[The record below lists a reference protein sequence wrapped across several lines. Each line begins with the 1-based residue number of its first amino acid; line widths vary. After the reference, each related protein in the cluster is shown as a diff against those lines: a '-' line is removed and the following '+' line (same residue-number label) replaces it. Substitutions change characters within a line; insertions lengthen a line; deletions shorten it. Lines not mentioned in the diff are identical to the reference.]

1 MERGHK
7 REERIAFAKEQK
19 SLAELGVREAI
30 RQVIFGVQTAF
41 VDIQQAKNNLSL
53 AQENLRS
60 LEGVVVINEARLRSG
75 DLSQLEL
82 DRSRV
87 ASLQYR
93 ASVQQAQLQLDQ
105 AKTRLQLLMGRK
117 LRSPGFDVVGD
128 LRRESIPDTE
138 VDIAK
143 RALVGRPD
151 YLAGQQSQ
159 IRSQADLKLQLANG
173 KVDYSVG
180 TEFTRQSAWGVSGN
194 SVGLYFSMPLA
205 VFNKNQGEIARARRE
220 IDLAGAQKNALEAS
234 IVTEVEQAYRQYS
247 VSRQLLTIVE
257 TDMLSKAKSVRDITE
272 YSYRR
277 GEASLIE
284 FLDAQRAFND
294 ATQTFND
301 ARASFARS
309 LYLIDTVSGATVN
322 GN

>member
-1 MERGHK
+1 MMMETVITRIIVTGLMVGALLQAQNPIETPAITLDQAIQEAISKNLDLVAQRLNVSVAETREITAQLRPNPVLTVAGQSLNLLGANYSPNTPLGPNQLNIHADFPMERGHK

-117 LRSPGFDVVGD
+117 LRSLNLMLWGTC
-128 LRRESIPDTE
+128 E
-138 VDIAK
+138 
-143 RALVGRPD
+143 
-151 YLAGQQSQ
+151 
-159 IRSQADLKLQLANG
+159 G
-173 KVDYSVG
+173 KV
-180 TEFTRQSAWGVSGN
+180 F
-194 SVGLYFSMPLA
+194 
-205 VFNKNQGEIARARRE
+205 
-220 IDLAGAQKNALEAS
+220 
-234 IVTEVEQAYRQYS
+234 
-247 VSRQLLTIVE
+247 
-257 TDMLSKAKSVRDITE
+257 
-272 YSYRR
+272 
-277 GEASLIE
+277 LIPKWTLRNE
-284 FLDAQRAFND
+284 RWLDAP
-294 ATQTFND
+294 T
-301 ARASFARS
+301 
-309 LYLIDTVSGATVN
+309 I
-322 GN
+322 